1 MFRNRPDVTVRE
13 LARSTSSRL
22 KRLSADERFNHII
35 TRQVR
40 TWHTEEPSTM
50 NTYQLIDRIL
60 SDIDTLLDSAKT
72 HTPRTRAMLE
82 RPLSRAYTSIAHF
95 ADLFI
100 LVDNPP
106 TPTKEN

>member
-1 MFRNRPDVTVRE
+1 
-13 LARSTSSRL
+13 
-22 KRLSADERFNHII
+22 
-35 TRQVR
+35 
-40 TWHTEEPSTM
+40 M
-50 NTYQLIDRIL
+50 NTYQLINRIL

-72 HTPRTRAMLE
+72 HTPRTRDMLQ

-100 LVDNPP
+100 LAGNPP